1 MTLQT
6 HGDFSFQPYAVPRRD
21 KDGKWDGWY
30 DLFGKNGR
38 SLRSFV
44 RVPSREGFDD
54 PKQACEA
61 AEILAEW
68 DIEAAY
74 RMKRP
79 SAVR

>member
-1 MTLQT
+1 MLTQAA
-6 HGDFSFQPYAVPRRD
+6 GDFVFQPYALLRRGQD
-21 KDGKWDGWY
+21 KWDGWY

-74 RMKRP
+74 CMKRP

>member
-74 RMKRP
+74 LMKRP
-79 SAVR
+79 AAVR

>member
-79 SAVR
+79 SALR

>member
-74 RMKRP
+74 CMKRP